1 MDRTQIIG
9 VLNVTPDS
17 FFDGGKFA
25 GTDAALR
32 QAARMLKE
40 GADILEIGGEST
52 GPGSKDVSTEEEL
65 ERTMPVIEALRKNFP
80 AATISIDTWKAAVAK
95 EALLRGVTMVNDV
108 TAGRDPEMFSRVAA
122 GGAFLVM
129 MYMKDTSARTTIR
142 DVHYDDVIRTVTDFL
157 RTGKGIALKAGV
169 APERIILDPGL
180 GHFVSGDPKYSFEI
194 LARLDEVAA
203 LGSPVLVSPSRK
215 SFLAGRELL
224 KASGR
229 LPGTIAASAIAVLHG
244 AGYIRTHDV
253 EPVRRACE
261 IAEAVRQTG
270 F

>member
-157 RTGKGIALKAGV
+157 RTGKGIALKA
-169 APERIILDPGL
+169 
-180 GHFVSGDPKYSFEI
+180 EI
-194 LARLDEVAA
+194 
-203 LGSPVLVSPSRK
+203 G
-215 SFLAGRELL
+215 
-224 KASGR
+224 
-229 LPGTIAASAIAVLHG
+229 
-244 AGYIRTHDV
+244 
-253 EPVRRACE
+253 
-261 IAEAVRQTG
+261 
-270 F
+270 